1 MVAPLDTTRL
11 SLINDLILV
20 RDRSGRASARNLSSR
35 TPASP
40 GPARRFET
48 LSSFNA
54 MTTDWTQT
62 TRALKA
68 VVIVLGV
75 LIAVGAT
82 VLVVE
87 VFNRLL
93 KPGGGDSPEGFATT
107 AVALPAGARVITMTG
122 EDDTLSLLVEGPDGR
137 QQVITVDR
145 RDGAVLGT
153 LDLTPEETAQ

>member
-1 MVAPLDTTRL
+1 
-11 SLINDLILV
+11 
-20 RDRSGRASARNLSSR
+20 
-35 TPASP
+35 
-40 GPARRFET
+40 
-48 LSSFNA
+48 

-75 LIAVGAT
+75 LIAVGVT

-87 VFNRLL
+87 VFTRLA
-93 KPGGGDSPEGFATT
+93 KPGGGDSPEGLATT